1 MIAKFAAFMFHVN
14 TELGLIWLGT
24 VNAQNCLKIGLNN
37 FFMKK
42 TSYKKSANGRV
53 GKTEI
58 RFTNFLA
65 CHSLSPAASDHFN
78 IILRVELVYKLKHSA
93 NILSTDDI
101 ND

>member
-1 MIAKFAAFMFHVN
+1 
-14 TELGLIWLGT
+14 
-24 VNAQNCLKIGLNN
+24 
-37 FFMKK
+37 MKK

-65 CHSLSPAASDHFN
+65 CHSLFPAASDHFN